1 MTEKNDIYP
10 LYLQQLQGIQTFR
23 QAYHGMYQTQAL
35 ERDDPELKRLT
46 EAIAYCSAHAQ
57 YHGQRVMVEQ
67 QRNLVAQIHPY
78 MTTPLP
84 AKSLL
89 QVVASEKLQQSF
101 ELKAGTEFHLQ
112 AENGESA
119 IFQTCRPMQVLPL
132 RYTGLETQPSG
143 LRDVEIQLQF
153 KALLTQTQA
162 PGNIPILLDVCQ
174 DFRHSLR
181 LYQALLQAEVGA
193 VKVTF
198 DFSDVSYSSAF
209 TETAGE
215 FLPGMHPVESCR
227 QQFHFPNAQFCLAL
241 DIADA
246 PASWQYLTVSIR
258 VNKDLLPDWQQDYFI
273 PFCVPV
279 INLHQTPAQRLQVD
293 GTRVHYPI
301 CPPNIG
307 ADWTL
312 HSVLGVYQLQNKQ
325 RLPIMPSVLSSALA
339 APALTANFS
348 LLIDEQMDEQQAT
361 ILDVNLPNA
370 FAEPCA
376 VEVDG
381 YWLQPAFSAQL
392 WQKIALAPLAMDIPG
407 VSWQLA
413 GPRVKQQAAIRQV
426 DRLTALLA
434 VRSNEVLAAQHINAL
449 VSYISLEWAKEFDLI
464 AECYLGAVP
473 LSLRNQFALRLRLSK
488 PDIALAE
495 LFLNYIQQLI
505 ACWFA
510 PQSVELSLELV
521 E

>member
-1 MTEKNDIYP
+1 MTKKNDIYP

-35 ERDDPELKRLT
+35 EQDDPELKRLT

-57 YHGQRVMVEQ
+57 HHGQRTLVAQ
-67 QRNLVAQIHPY
+67 QRNLLAQIHPY
-78 MTTPLP
+78 MITPLP

-89 QVVASEKLQQSF
+89 QVVVSEKLQGSM
-101 ELKAGTEFHLQ
+101 LVKAGTEFHLQ
-112 AENGESA
+112 GENGQSA

-143 LRDVEIQLQF
+143 LRDIEIHLQF
-153 KALLTQTQA
+153 KALSTQTKA
-162 PGNIPILLDVCQ
+162 PGKIPLFLDVCQ
-174 DFRHSLR
+174 DFRHSLK
-181 LYQALLQAEVGA
+181 LYQALLPAEI
-193 VKVTF
+193 KVSF
-198 DFSDVSYSSAF
+198 DFADESYQADF
-209 TETAGE
+209 TAAAGE
-215 FLPGMHPVESCR
+215 FLPGMHPVETCR
-227 QQFHFPNAQFCLAL
+227 QQFHFPNAQFCLEL

-246 PASWQYLTVSIR
+246 PANWQNLTVNIR
-258 VNKDLLPDWQQDYFI
+258 VNKDLLPDWQADYFT

-279 INLHQTPAQRLQVD
+279 INLHHPPAQRLQVD

-301 CPPNIG
+301 CPPDIG
-307 ADWTL
+307 ADWAL
-312 HSVLGVYQLQNKQ
+312 HSVLGVYQLQDKQ
-325 RLPIMPSVLSSALA
+325 RTPIMPSVLSSALA

-348 LLIDEQMDEQQAT
+348 LLIDEQVGEQQST
-361 ILDVNLPNA
+361 ILDINLPNA
-370 FAEPCA
+370 FAKPCA

-381 YWLQPAFSAQL
+381 YWLQPAFSSHL
-392 WQKIALAPLAMDIPG
+392 WQKIQLTPLAMDIPG

-413 GPRVKQQAAIRQV
+413 GPRVKQQAAIQKV
-426 DRLTALLA
+426 DRLNGLLA
-434 VRSNEVLAAQHINAL
+434 VRSNEVLAAEHINAL

-464 AECYLGAVP
+464 AERYLGALP
-473 LSLRNQFALRLRLSK
+473 LSQLNQFALRLRLSK
-488 PDIALAE
+488 TDIALAE
-495 LFLNYIQQLI
+495 LFLSYIKQLI